1 MQNTPTEGRL
11 AVQVKGL
18 VKSFG
23 GPPVLQG
30 LDLEVAWGQRFVL
43 FGGNGSGKTTLI
55 KLLSTLARPDQ
66 GVVRVAGWDARR
78 QGQMLR
84 GSVGVVTHQPM
95 LYGDLSGHE
104 NLRFFGKMF
113 RVDNLE
119 ERIQTLAR
127 QVGMENHLS
136 KRVRTLSHGMQK
148 RLSLARA
155 LLHDPPVLLL
165 DEPEAGLD
173 EEALDMLDALLTSS
187 GSPTRTVVM
196 TTHNLERGLAIGDR
210 LGILA
215 GGRIAFQESRDALDV
230 AGFRKTVLRY
240 LEEAR

>member
-1 MQNTPTEGRL
+1 MLR
-11 AVQVKGL
+11 
-18 VKSFG
+18 
-23 GPPVLQG
+23 G
-30 LDLEVAWGQRFVL
+30 LDFEVAWGQRFVL

-55 KLLSTLARPDQ
+55 KLLSTLARSDQ

-78 QGQMLR
+78 QGQTLR
-84 GSVGVVTHQPM
+84 RSVGVVTHQPM
-95 LYGDLSGHE
+95 LYDELSGRE

-119 ERIQTLAR
+119 ERIATVAD
-127 QVGMENHLS
+127 QVGMVNHLS

-165 DEPEAGLD
+165 DEPETGLD
-173 EEALDMLDALLTSS
+173 QEALEMLDALLTSPD
-187 GSPTRTVVM
+187 SPSRTVVM
-196 TTHNLERGLAIGDR
+196 TTHNLERGLAIGDQ

-215 GGRIAFQESRDALDV
+215 GGRIAYQESRDVLDV
-230 AGFRKTVLRY
+230 TGFRKTVLRY
-240 LEEAR
+240 LETAR